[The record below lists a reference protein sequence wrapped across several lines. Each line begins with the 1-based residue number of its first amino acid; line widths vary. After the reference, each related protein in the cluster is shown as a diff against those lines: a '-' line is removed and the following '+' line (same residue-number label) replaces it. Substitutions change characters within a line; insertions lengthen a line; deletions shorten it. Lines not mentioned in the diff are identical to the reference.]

1 MKTFRSIAAVFIF
14 AAIFAVSAFAQ
25 TAAPTGRIGIVNTAA
40 FDTKEG
46 ITKYV
51 TAMNNLETQLKPEIT
66 ALQTMSTKLQGLQTE
81 IEGLK
86 KQLDDPN
93 LPKAIDKTKI
103 QATAQEKYEAYQ
115 KLGLEFEYKQKE
127 YKASAQ
133 RREDTIMSPVRQD
146 IGNALQEFAKK
157 NGYSMIL
164 DASKLDGAGLLLA
177 FDEKFDATKE
187 FITFFNARPATT
199 AAAVK

>member
-1 MKTFRSIAAVFIF
+1 MKTFRSIAAVFAF

-25 TAAPTGRIGIVNTAA
+25 AAASPRIGIINTGA

-51 TAMNNLETQLKPEIT
+51 NAMNALETQMKPELT
-66 ALQTMSTKLQGLQTE
+66 ALQTMGNRLQALKTELEKLQEQ
-81 IEGLK
+81 IN
-86 KQLDDPN
+86 DPK
-93 LPKAIDKTKI
+93 LPQAVDKGKL
-103 QATAQEKYEAYQ
+103 QATAQTKYEEYQ
-115 KLGLEFEYKQKE
+115 KVGLEFEYKQKD
-127 YKASAQ
+127 YKASLE
-133 RREDTIMSPVRQD
+133 RREATIMTPVRQD